1 MNNITQEE
9 KIRRKSPGQSSE
21 KLQTLDSEKRI
32 QNQGS
37 RKKAETKMG
46 INPG

>member
-1 MNNITQEE
+1 MDKITQEE
-9 KIRRKSPGQSSE
+9 KIQEKSPGQSSE
-21 KLQTLDSEKRI
+21 ELQTLDSAKRI

-37 RKKAETKMG
+37 RKTAETKIG